1 MERLVL
7 DVRGRMWEANPDV
20 PQNFI
25 HVKAKRQR
33 RSDFMKPCNESIKV
47 LLTGWNHLLYIG
59 CDEPMNAL
67 VLTWCLKKGV
77 EVQ

>member
-1 MERLVL
+1 MLEVGC
-7 DVRGRMWEANPDV
+7 GRRTLTGLKISSMSK
-20 PQNFI
+20 Q
-25 HVKAKRQR
+25 KRQR

-47 LLTGWNHLLYIG
+47 LLTGWNLTTVG
-59 CDEPMNAL
+59 RDEPMNAL

>member
-7 DVRGRMWEANPDV
+7 DVRGRMWEANPDG
-20 PQNFI
+20 PQDII

-47 LLTGWNHLLYIG
+47 LLTGWNLTTVG
-59 CDEPMNAL
+59 RDEPMNAL
-67 VLTWCLKKGV
+67 VLTWCLRKGV